1 MSNFVAEFMI
11 VYETMTLRELLQS
24 VDAEAYASIPLYDE
38 LLKTKPEYGS
48 SNRIKVKVLNGE
60 IAVSNVHV
68 GSLGDIVACPIDVAP
83 DLQVTKMQLLDAI
96 LNEMSHE
103 GFTETDADDFWD
115 DMMDLRKAKNI
126 RLEHAGV
133 AAGFPSP
140 ADEYRHE
147 TLDFNRDYIRHP
159 EASFYGDVEGD
170 SMKDAGLLDGD
181 RVIIDRAVE
190 PHDGSIV
197 VAWWDGGFTMKFLDL
212 THRKDGY
219 IELRP
224 ANPDYPVFKVK
235 DPENFQIWGT
245 VIHLIRTFEKL

>member
-1 MSNFVAEFMI
+1 MPDFKMF
-11 VYETMTLRELLQS
+11 YEYSMTLRELLQS

-126 RLEHAGV
+126 R
-133 AAGFPSP
+133 
-140 ADEYRHE
+140 
-147 TLDFNRDYIRHP
+147 
-159 EASFYGDVEGD
+159 
-170 SMKDAGLLDGD
+170 
-181 RVIIDRAVE
+181 
-190 PHDGSIV
+190 
-197 VAWWDGGFTMKFLDL
+197 
-212 THRKDGY
+212 
-219 IELRP
+219 
-224 ANPDYPVFKVK
+224 
-235 DPENFQIWGT
+235 
-245 VIHLIRTFEKL
+245 